1 MKFVQKLSE
10 MISTLVLFDLFFMW
24 LIRLVNVLNFFDW
37 TESKL
42 GSQVF
47 CQLTCP
53 IVGREHI
60 LLIGLFVLILFR
72 IVLDKERRKDIQERQ
87 R

>member
-1 MKFVQKLSE
+1 MKFVQKLFE
-10 MISTLVLFDLFFMW
+10 IISTLVLFDSFFFW
-24 LIRLVNVLNFFDW
+24 LIRLVNVLKILDW

-42 GSQVF
+42 GSQMF
-47 CQLTCP
+47 CQLTRP

-60 LLIGLFVLILFR
+60 VLIGLFVLILFR

>member
-42 GSQVF
+42 GSQMF
-47 CQLTCP
+47 CQPACP
-53 IVGREHI
+53 IVGREYI

>member
-10 MISTLVLFDLFFMW
+10 MISTLVLFDSFFFW
-24 LIRLVNVLNFFDW
+24 LIRLVNVLKFLDW

-42 GSQVF
+42 ESQMF
-47 CQLTCP
+47 CQPACP